1 MTFRT
6 THQPKSINDLVFKD
20 PNVEQTIRDYAAG
33 KATKHLILHGPVGS
47 GKSSAAKM
55 IVAERCGQPFDK
67 LPNTTVNGRTEKDR
81 KDWADIQRDWDLQ
94 RITNGSDRPY
104 TIIDEV
110 DECSPKLRGQLDAL
124 IETDRKG
131 TVIMTTNNLDKLDDW
146 FCDRCAVIRVDLPS
160 ISDVERRVQDILRA
174 EDLPCSS
181 EDVQTLLTN
190 FNGSLRQ
197 MIDWVEWHV
206 RQSAPPSVGIAAS
219 SGRIIRLSSPKV
231 SINGTSI

>member
-1 MTFRT
+1 MTFRN

-20 PNVEQTIRDYAAG
+20 RNVEQTIRDYGAG

-55 IVAERCGQPFDK
+55 IVAERCGQPFDE
-67 LPNTTVNGRTEKDR
+67 LPNITVNGRNEKDR

-94 RITNGSDRPY
+94 RSMNSSGRAY

-131 TVIMTTNNLDKLDDW
+131 TVIMTTNNLHDLDDW
-146 FCDRCAVIRVDLPS
+146 FCDRCAVIRVELPS
-160 ISDVERRVQDILRA
+160 ISDLERRVQDILRA

-219 SGRIIRLSSPKV
+219 SGRIIQPSSPNT

>member
-1 MTFRT
+1 MTFRN

-20 PNVEQTIRDYAAG
+20 PHVEQTIRDYGAG

-55 IVAERCGQPFDK
+55 IVAERCGQPFDE
-67 LPNTTVNGRTEKDR
+67 LSNITVNGRIDKDR
-81 KDWADIQRDWDLQ
+81 KDWADIERDWDFQ
-94 RITNGSDRPY
+94 RMVNSAGRAY

-110 DECSPKLRGQLDAL
+110 DECSKKLRGQLDTL

-131 TVIMTTNNLDKLDDW
+131 TVIMTTNNLHDLDDW
-146 FCDRCAVIRVDLPS
+146 FCDRCAVVRVDLPS

-174 EDLPCSS
+174 EGLPCSPA
-181 EDVQTLLTN
+181 DVQTLLTN
-190 FNGSLRQ
+190 FKGSLRQ
-197 MIDWVEWHV
+197 MIDWVEGYV
-206 RQSAPPSVGIAAS
+206 RHAAAPNVGIVAS
-219 SGRIIRLSSPKV
+219 SGRIIRPSSPNT